1 MYKHF
6 YPFFLAA
13 FAAGSLAAQSTQG
26 FEGTFPPTGWINSG
40 CFQENTANNC
50 GGNSSCGFNAL
61 GDAITTPYL
70 FNAINITFD
79 YLRSSNTTAWTLEVE
94 EAAATS
100 GPWTPIG
107 SVSDA
112 IQTCQ
117 TVTFG
122 VTTNRFVR
130 FRDARTAGGTNE
142 RYIDDVTVQD
152 NSLPIVLTNFK
163 VVNRG
168 RTNLL
173 YFGTATERNNDY
185 FDIERS
191 ADGHHFATIGRVEG
205 AGTAL
210 SAQEYSFEDQNPLK
224 GKNYYRLRQADFDGQ
239 SIYSLIVSVENGRAA
254 ALTLSPSPAV
264 HLLQVDMENAAAEGD
279 HYEIIDRGGKVVQAG
294 SITAEASAFSADLSA
309 LAQGMYFLR
318 LVTKGQAIVQPFLK
332 QPY

>member
-1 MYKHF
+1 MYKHL
-6 YPFFLAA
+6 YPFFLTA

-26 FEGTFPPTGWINSG
+26 FEGSFPPTGWINSG

-79 YLRSSNTTAWTLEVE
+79 YLRSSNTAAWTLEVE

-100 GPWTPIG
+100 GPWTSIG

-122 VTTNRFVR
+122 VSPNRFVR
-130 FRDARTAGGTNE
+130 FRDARPAGGTNE

-152 NSLPIVLTNFK
+152 NSLPIVLKSFKATNM
-163 VVNRG
+163 G
-168 RTNLL
+168 RSNLL
-173 YFGTATERNNDY
+173 SFSTATERNNDY

-191 ADGHHFATIGRVEG
+191 ADGHHFESIGRVEG
-205 AGTAL
+205 AGTSL
-210 SAQEYSFEDQNPLK
+210 SSKEYSFEDKAPLK

-239 SIYSLIVSVENGRAA
+239 SIYSLIVSVENGRAG

-264 HLLQVDMENAAAEGD
+264 HLLQVDMENAAVEGD
-279 HYEIIDRGGKVVQAG
+279 YYEIIDRSGKIVQQG
-294 SITAEASAFSADLSA
+294 SVSAETTAFSADLSV
-309 LAQGMYFLR
+309 LAQGIYFLR
-318 LVTKGQAIVQPFLK
+318 LVTKGQAVVQPFLK